1 MADRTFYTED
11 VVTLQVNR
19 RDLAGNLAMGI
30 IERSPSDV
38 DTHTPQ
44 PDRDYEKLLCHKD
57 VPKAEFRKFKK
68 TGVPPPNTV
77 LVEWQGPNTVELV
90 PIEHLY
96 LVDRALLVGD
106 VVKRNTR
113 DAMSGTVV
121 ETEVC
126 CVLKPASTLQLQL
139 PDIDA
144 AGRPMPY
151 PSLKTEE
158 LLLSISA
165 DELMPANKY
174 QEDSL
179 VIYHDWIGRIE
190 AVNDDITVRLSNQS
204 LVTLEDHKLKAIGKT
219 DGDTRLEV
227 GDIVKTS
234 KHNTRRGTWL
244 EGQYDASVQP
254 VGDVVKV
261 RPREIIVGWLCRRL
275 HSGSNSAFEHEPARN
290 LYPDMLGNNDICVYD
305 RSRSPKGLTTHVSY
319 GKCVDFLIGSSVRFK
334 DPAGAALKYDGTKP
348 DANQEDHKN
357 YFQRIPATLGIDL
370 NVFTILSMSTKV
382 TVLWQDCNLTH
393 EDSKVLVPDIN
404 LEDESEVWPGE
415 LVVSN
420 ETVSVPG
427 HDWIVQPKR
436 VGVVQSV
443 SAEDRVAAVLWLLDA
458 KIQYLHVADVGEDYT
473 PPSLLPG
480 STLGLTLYPDPDVS
494 RLNAPTK
501 AVLEDVTLYDMKPA
515 EVLNK
520 RRGDFV
526 MLHPPEQLGI
536 NTSSNLDWIGE
547 VVDLGIDGFL
557 TVRLGALE
565 NVRDIRIAPE
575 YTSIIWSSDG
585 THAHPDGTIDDDTA
599 SDGSYSDEDSEIG
612 VWETPNGEPIEE
624 DSDAEQWL
632 TESEEDS
639 EDVDMQ
645 DVEEEDAPPP
655 QTPEPDREETAFET
669 APSTPQVRTA
679 TKAPEAPIYT
689 RTEHTPES
697 FAILETA
704 PPDST
709 PYLHPAPQALSS
721 SLMKRIAKEHKIL
734 ANSLPDGI
742 FVRTWESRLDL
753 LRILI
758 VGPIDTPY
766 EFVSFVIDMR
776 LPPDYPYKQPEAYF
790 HSWTSGN
797 GPVNPNLYEN
807 GTICLSL
814 LGTWHTGKDKEN
826 ENWSPAHSTILQVLV
841 SIIGLVLVKE
851 PYFNEAGFEVRAG
864 LADAAVPSA
873 LYSERTYFRSRA
885 FIRYILAN
893 QIDGFMD
900 VIGWLYLD
908 PRDTAPQL
916 LDRAL
921 RAGEEVLASGENGT
935 GVDRGGLTRVS
946 KGALVMLKRELEA
959 IKAAKDGLLAE
970 GLPDWVMGE
979 SGVDD

>member
-1 MADRTFYTED
+1 MTDRTFYTED
-11 VVTLQVNR
+11 VVTLLVNR

-44 PDRDYEKLLCHKD
+44 PDRDYDRLLCHED
-57 VPKAEFRKFKK
+57 VPRADFRKFKK

-77 LVEWQGPNTVELV
+77 LVEWQGPNVVELV
-90 PIEHLY
+90 PTDQLA

-121 ETEVC
+121 ETEVH
-126 CVLKPASTLQLQL
+126 CVLKPAATPELQL
-139 PDIDA
+139 PDINA
-144 AGRPMPY
+144 AGILTAY
-151 PSLKTEE
+151 PQFKRDEM
-158 LLLSISA
+158 LLSIPA
-165 DELMPANKY
+165 EELMPANRY

-190 AVNDDITVRLSNQS
+190 AVNDEVTIRLSNQS
-204 LVTLEDHKLKAIGKT
+204 LVALEDHKLKAIGKT
-219 DGDTRLEV
+219 DGDARLEV
-227 GDIVKTS
+227 GDVVKTS

-244 EGQYDASVQP
+244 RGQYNASVQP

-261 RPREIIVGWLCRRL
+261 RPREVIVGWLCRRL
-275 HSGSNSAFEHEPARN
+275 HSGSNSDFEHEPARY
-290 LYPDMLGNNDICVYD
+290 LYPDMLGSTEICVYD
-305 RSRSPKGLTTHVSY
+305 RSRSPKGNNTHVSY
-319 GKCVDFLIGSSVRFK
+319 GKCVDFLIGASVRFK
-334 DPAGAALKYDGTKP
+334 DPAGAALKYDGTRSVA
-348 DANQEDHKN
+348 DQEDHKN
-357 YFQRIPATLGIDL
+357 HFQRIPGFLGIDL
-370 NVFTILSMSTKV
+370 NVFTILSMSTKA

-415 LVVSN
+415 IVVSN
-420 ETVSVPG
+420 ETVAVPG
-427 HDWIVQPKR
+427 HDWIVQPKK

-443 SAEDRVAAVLWLLDA
+443 SADDRVARVLWLLDA
-458 KIQYLHVADVGEDYT
+458 KIQYLHVADVGEEYT

-480 STLGLTLYPDPDVS
+480 STLGLTLSPDPDNT
-494 RLNAPTK
+494 RLNAPPN
-501 AVLEDVTLYDMKPA
+501 AILEDVTLYDMKPA

-526 MLHPPEQLGI
+526 ILHPPEQLGF

-557 TVRLGALE
+557 TIRLGALE
-565 NVRDIRIAPE
+565 NVRDIKIAPE
-575 YTSIIWSSDG
+575 FTSIIWSSDG
-585 THAHPDGTIDDDTA
+585 THEHPDGTIDDGTA
-599 SDGSYSDEDSEIG
+599 SEMSYSDGDSEVG

-639 EDVDMQ
+639 DDVDMQ
-645 DVEEEDAPPP
+645 DVEENDAPP
-655 QTPEPDREETAFET
+655 QNRGQDGEETVVET
-669 APSTPQVRTA
+669 VPSIPRVPIA

-689 RTEHTPES
+689 RNEHTPAA
-697 FAILETA
+697 FAVLETA

-721 SLMKRIAKEHKIL
+721 SLMKRILKEHKIL
-734 ANSLPDGI
+734 ETSLPDGI

-753 LRILI
+753 LRVLI

-766 EFVSFVIDMR
+766 EFVSFVIDVR
-776 LPPDYPYKQPEAYF
+776 LPPDYPHKQPQAYF
-790 HSWTSGN
+790 HSWTSGT

-814 LGTWHTGKDKEN
+814 LGTWHTGKDKDN

-851 PYFNEAGFEVRAG
+851 PYYNEAGFEVRAG

-885 FIRYILAN
+885 FIRYVLAN

-908 PRDTAPQL
+908 PRETAPQL
-916 LDRAL
+916 LDRAM
-921 RAGEEVLASGENGT
+921 RAGEEVLASGENRM
-935 GVDRGGLTRVS
+935 GVNRAGLTRVS

-959 IKAAKDGLLAE
+959 IKEAKDKLLAE
-970 GLPDWVMGE
+970 GLPDWVMG
-979 SGVDD
+979 